1 MPQGAFKGEFLR
13 QESVGSPRIGL
24 VEIKEC
30 KLIPDESLTDAN
42 QLLEMIPIQVVDSV
56 RLNISQSS
64 GWLAN
69 RLATG
74 GLLSFVVL
82 ALLCGCQTA
91 RMVDPM
97 VISKQEGF
105 IADGKTTKKE
115 VQDRFGPAQSV
126 YEQGT
131 ILVYYVNLDDHGR
144 ISLRQKKSGSC
155 DAYVLVF
162 GKDDLLEH
170 HSLVKNG
177 CR

>member
-1 MPQGAFKGEFLR
+1 LPQGAFKGEFLSK
-13 QESVGSPRIGL
+13 ESIGTPRISR

-30 KLIPDESLTDAN
+30 KLIPDEWLTDAN

-56 RLNISQSS
+56 KLKLSQSS
-64 GWLAN
+64 GRLAN

-91 RMVDPM
+91 RMVDPT

-131 ILVYYVNLDDHGR
+131 ILVYHVNLDDHGR
-144 ISLRQKKSGSC
+144 ISLRQNKNSSC

-162 GKDDLLEH
+162 DDHDLLER